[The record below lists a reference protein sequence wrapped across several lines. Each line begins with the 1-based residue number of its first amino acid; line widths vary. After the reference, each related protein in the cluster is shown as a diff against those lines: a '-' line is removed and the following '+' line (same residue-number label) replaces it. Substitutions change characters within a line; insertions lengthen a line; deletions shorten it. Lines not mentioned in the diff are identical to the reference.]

1 LPELPE
7 VQTIVNGLNS
17 IIIEK
22 KISRIAEYRRG
33 TVENSL
39 LNVDYGKVKL
49 VERRGKYI
57 IVKTTAECKIVIHL
71 RMTGK
76 LIFEADSDRRPKH
89 CRAEIFF
96 SDGSRLIFD
105 DVRTFGKIQ
114 VMKKSQAV
122 PALEKLGA
130 EPLSDQLNPE
140 FLSKQLKNRKAL
152 IRNLLL
158 NQNIIAGLGNIY
170 VLEILYRCKI
180 DPRKQ
185 ADGLSLI
192 QIEKIVEQTKIVLKE
207 AIEKNG
213 TTISDYRSVEDQ
225 SGQFQNFL
233 RVYQKKKCKCGT
245 EIKRIKM
252 AGRSA
257 YFCPSCQQ

>member
-1 LPELPE
+1 MPELPE

-17 IIIEK
+17 KIIEK
-22 KISRIAEYRRG
+22 KISRIAEYRQG

-39 LNVDYGKVKL
+39 PNKDYGKVKL

-57 IVKTTAECKIVIHL
+57 IIKTAAACKIVIHL

-76 LIFEADSDRRPKH
+76 LIFAADSDRRSKY

-114 VMKKSQAV
+114 IMKKSQAV

-130 EPLSDQLNPE
+130 EPLSDKLNPE
-140 FLSKQLKNRKAL
+140 FLSKQLKNRKAP

>member
-1 LPELPE
+1 MPELPE
-7 VQTIVNGLNS
+7 VQTIVNSLNS

-22 KISRIAEYRRG
+22 KISRIVEYRKG

-39 LNVDYGKVKL
+39 PNIDYGKVKL

-57 IVKTTAECKIVIHL
+57 IVKTTADCKIVIHL

-76 LIFEADSDRRPKH
+76 LIFEANSDRQSKY

-105 DVRTFGKIQ
+105 DVRT
-114 VMKKSQAV
+114 
-122 PALEKLGA
+122 
-130 EPLSDQLNPE
+130 PLSDQLNPE
-140 FLSKQLKNRKAL
+140 FLSKQLKNRKIP

-180 DPRKQ
+180 DPRLQ

-192 QIEKIVEQTKIVLKE
+192 QIEKIVEQTKVVLKE

-233 RVYQKKKCKCGT
+233 CVYQKKKCKCGT

-257 YFCPSCQQ
+257 YFCPSCQH